1 MCSVHL
7 DGVKHLAELL
17 DDQLVLLIDLLGFS
31 ELMSRDNSP
40 MQQHVL
46 SLLQNIASMRSD
58 FDLKA
63 TATEDWGSVHTIQPS
78 VSTFS
83 DHIVMS
89 VSFDRIGK
97 EDDNLKTFRPFIA
110 LSTLYPL
117 VATVATAALR
127 LGFLI
132 RGGMAY
138 GKLYH
143 TGGVVFGPAL
153 IDAVALES
161 RSAVYPRIVLSEPAV
176 DIFARVRTDQLV
188 RDFDGAMC
196 LNFYQ
201 ECLSGK
207 MLSQG
212 KPNPNWFSNVCKLL
226 QKNLRELSGARRAK
240 WFYFAGKL
248 AGASKDMSAD
258 DLMKLHIN
266 PSELP
271 QLD

>member
-1 MCSVHL
+1 
-7 DGVKHLAELL
+7 
-17 DDQLVLLIDLLGFS
+17 
-31 ELMSRDNSP
+31 
-40 MQQHVL
+40 
-46 SLLQNIASMRSD
+46 MRSD

-63 TATEDWGSVHTIQPS
+63 TALEDWGSVHTIQPS

-89 VSFDRIGK
+89 ASFDQIGK
-97 EDDNLKTFRPFIA
+97 EDEALKVFRPFIA

-161 RSAVYPRIVLSEPAV
+161 KFAVYPRIVLSEPAM
-176 DIFARVRTDQLV
+176 DIFAPMATEQLA

-196 LNFYQ
+196 LNFYS
-201 ECLSGK
+201 ECLSGQILNK
-207 MLSQG
+207 G
-212 KPNPNWFSNVCKLL
+212 NPIPNWFPNICKLL
-226 QKNLRELSGARRAK
+226 QNNLRELHGARRAK
-240 WFYFAGKL
+240 WFYFARRF
-248 AGASKDMSAD
+248 ASACSDMSND
-258 DLMKLHIN
+258 ELTRLHIDL
-266 PSELP
+266 SKLP